1 MAGDVLV
8 MILRVS
14 SSGPF
19 PIYAGRLSSI
29 YRSYFTDHEGHLWMD
44 YSGARTAIAVFRNTG
59 AYWHLESFSEMNA
72 AMPQRPGLA
81 PATVNTNAVVWMRPA
96 VAPGSEIISMW
107 AQAPNSGTTPASSP
121 GASFSQDGAVAMTT
135 TNSLG
140 QSVAGNL
147 LLRTNASGVTTRI
160 RYSGNIT
167 PAVRALARVYHILS
181 VDHPADLNIYAGWIS
196 SNPSGQT
203 DWPGTTTT
211 HAIFYS
217 TNGVWHAFVRKSSS
231 EAVNVPIGVNVEAGR
246 AYRLSI
252 NRNADGSLGFFIN
265 NRLVATVDAS
275 NAPPDDHLAGPIIW
289 VRTKSASTLD
299 WRWYKSQVDYM
310 PDPWP

>member
-1 MAGDVLV
+1 
-8 MILRVS
+8 
-14 SSGPF
+14 
-19 PIYAGRLSSI
+19 
-29 YRSYFTDHEGHLWMD
+29 
-44 YSGARTAIAVFRNTG
+44 
-59 AYWHLESFSEMNA
+59 
-72 AMPQRPGLA
+72 
-81 PATVNTNAVVWMRPA
+81 MRPA

-121 GASFSQDGAVAMTT
+121 GAAFYQDGAVAFTT
-135 TNSLG
+135 TNSSG
-140 QSVAGNL
+140 QQVAGNL

-160 RYSGNIT
+160 RYGGNIA

-181 VDHPADLNIYAGWIS
+181 VDHPADFNVYAGWIS
-196 SNPSGQT
+196 ANAGGQT
-203 DWPGTTTT
+203 DWPQTGTS

-217 TNGVWHAFVRKSSS
+217 TNGIWHAFVRKSSS

-275 NAPPDDHLAGPIIW
+275 NAPPDDHLATPVIW